1 MGKEEKIDIDL
12 FKVVTRAIA
21 LSDSLDIMTEHLTQL
36 LVGALA
42 IKGSSIF
49 VLNPESNELEIL
61 ASFGLS
67 LDYLNKGP
75 VLSVKSLKSAQ
86 RGEPIIIEDIEKTNR
101 LQYPENARKEGIA
114 AIISIPIL
122 SYGKVIGALRLY
134 HSEPWNISERD
145 VDSLELLGEHIGLA
159 MMYTRLLNTVLAV
172 KDSVE
177 EIHSVWLEGR

>member
-21 LSDSLDIMTEHLTQL
+21 HSDSLDIMTEHLTQL
-36 LVGALA
+36 LVGALG

-49 VLNPESNELEIL
+49 VLNPESSELEIL

-67 LDYLNKGP
+67 VDYLNKGP
-75 VLSVKSLKSAQ
+75 LLSVKSLKSAQ
-86 RGEPIIIEDIEKTNR
+86 RGEPIIIEDIEKTDR
-101 LQYPENARKEGIA
+101 LQYPENAREEGIA

-122 SYGKVIGALRLY
+122 GYGKVVGALRLY
-134 HSEPWNISERD
+134 HSEPWEISERD
-145 VDSLELLGEHIGLA
+145 IDSLVLLGEHIGLA

-172 KDSVE
+172 KESVE
-177 EIHSVWLEGR
+177 EVHSVWLEGR